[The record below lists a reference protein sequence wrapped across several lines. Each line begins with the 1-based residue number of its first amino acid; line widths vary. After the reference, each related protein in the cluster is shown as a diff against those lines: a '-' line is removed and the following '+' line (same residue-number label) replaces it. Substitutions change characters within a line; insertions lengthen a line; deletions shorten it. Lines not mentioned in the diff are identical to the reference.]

1 MFYLIDD
8 DVEICNYAD
17 DITVLCSGV
26 CMKDIK
32 EKKTHLCPI
41 SWKMLN
47 YCMALNVNVDSVY
60 PENSFSIIK

>member
-32 EKKTHLCPI
+32 EEETSLSNFKQNVKLLYGIECKCGFCV
-41 SWKMLN
+41 SWKFIFN
-47 YCMALNVNVDSVY
+47 N
-60 PENSFSIIK
+60 